1 MPGHSYAVRK
11 VICSPHSGN
20 LVASCSYDMTVCLWD
35 IKSGGEPLIQVRSE
49 QNSMTTL
56 AVLIPLFA
64 PPKIEYLVGF
74 SARDV
79 R

>member
-35 IKSGGEPLIQVRSE
+35 IKSAGEPLLQVRRPPLLLHPLPSLFRRE
-49 QNSMTTL
+49 TL
-56 AVLIPLFA
+56 IITHNRVEA
-64 PPKIEYLVGF
+64 P
-74 SARDV
+74 
-79 R
+79 